1 MLNQNLNQTE
11 PLADFPKKLQF
22 LFDPYRYKVAYG
34 GRGSGKSWSMARA
47 LLLQASNK
55 PLRILCA
62 REIQRSIKQSVHTLL
77 NDQIQ
82 ALGLGPL
89 YEVLETEIRSRSGSS
104 FSFTGLATNTVE
116 SIKSFEGCDI
126 VWVEEAQTVSKK
138 SWDILIPTIRKPDSQ
153 IWVSFNPNIDS
164 DDTYKRF
171 VIEPPDN
178 AKVVKVNWQ
187 DNPWFPEV
195 LEIERQH
202 SLKTNPDYDN
212 IWEGDCK
219 AAVDGA
225 IYSNEIREA
234 QEGNRITTVPY
245 DPMMKVHVVMDLG
258 WNDSMSVILCQKGVS
273 DLRII
278 GYIEDD
284 HRTLDSYSAQ
294 LKNLSYNWGTMF
306 LPHDGQSKDF
316 KHGISAEDIMKKL
329 GWDIRIVPKADIESG
344 IKLARMNFHRI
355 YFDKSAQRLVECLKN
370 YRRSINSATNE
381 PGEPLHDE
389 YSHGADAFRY
399 LCTSIESMK
408 NESWSKEKI
417 QYTNRGIV

>member
-1 MLNQNLNQTE
+1 LLNPIPSQTE

-22 LFDPYRYKVAYG
+22 LFEPNRYKVAYG

-62 REIQRSIKQSVHTLL
+62 REVQKSIKQSVHTLL

-89 YEVLETEIRSRSGSS
+89 YEVLESEIRSRSGSS

-138 SWDILIPTIRKPDSQ
+138 SWDILIPTIRKPDSE
-153 IWVSFNPNIDS
+153 IWVSFNPNIDT
-164 DDTYKRF
+164 DDTYTRF
-171 VIEPPDN
+171 VVNPPEN
-178 AKVVKVNWQ
+178 AKVVKVNYT

-195 LEIERQH
+195 LETERQH
-202 SLKTNPDYDN
+202 SLKTNPDYAN

-258 WNDSMSVILCQKGVS
+258 WNDSMSVILCQKGIS

-316 KHGISAEDIMKKL
+316 KHGISAEEIMKKL

-381 PGEPLHDE
+381 PGAPLHDE

>member
-1 MLNQNLNQTE
+1 
-11 PLADFPKKLQF
+11 
-22 LFDPYRYKVAYG
+22 
-34 GRGSGKSWSMARA
+34 MARA
-47 LLLQASNK
+47 LLIKAANE
-55 PLRILCA
+55 PTRVLCA
-62 REIQRSIKQSVHTLL
+62 REIQKSIKQSVHTLL

-82 ALGLGPL
+82 ALGLGAF
-89 YEVLETEIRSRSGSS
+89 YEVLEAEIRGLNGST

-138 SWDILIPTIRKPDSQ
+138 SWDILIPTIRKPNSE
-153 IWVSFNPNIDS
+153 IWVSFNPNIDT
-164 DDTYKRF
+164 DDTYQRF
-171 VIEPPDN
+171 VVEPPEN
-178 AKVVKVNWQ
+178 AKVVKVNYT

-202 SLKTNPDYDN
+202 SLKTNPDYAN

-225 IYSNEIREA
+225 IYANEIREA
-234 QEGNRITTVPY
+234 QEEGHITNVPY
-245 DPMMKVHVVMDLG
+245 DPMLKVHVVMDLG

-294 LKNLSYNWGTMF
+294 LKNLPYNWGTMF

-316 KHGISAEDIMKKL
+316 KHGISAEDIMRKL
-329 GWDIRIVPKADIESG
+329 GWDIRIVPKQDIESG

-355 YFDKSAQRLVECLKN
+355 YFDKSANRLVECLKN

-381 PGEPLHDE
+381 PGAPLHDE
-389 YSHGADAFRY
+389 FSHGADAFRY
-399 LCTSIESMK
+399 LCTSIEAMK
-408 NESWSKEKI
+408 NESWSREKI

>member
-1 MLNQNLNQTE
+1 
-11 PLADFPKKLQF
+11 
-22 LFDPYRYKVAYG
+22 
-34 GRGSGKSWSMARA
+34 MARA
-47 LLLQASNK
+47 LLVKAASETT
-55 PLRILCA
+55 RVLCA

-82 ALGLGPL
+82 ALGLGAF
-89 YEVLETEIRSRSGSS
+89 YEVLETEIRGLNGST

-116 SIKSFEGCDI
+116 SIKSFEGCDV

-138 SWDILIPTIRKPDSQ
+138 SWDILIPTIRKPNSE
-153 IWVSFNPNIDS
+153 IWVSFNPNIDT
-164 DDTYKRF
+164 DDTYTRF
-171 VIEPPDN
+171 VVNTPDN
-178 AKVVKVNWQ
+178 AKVVKVNYT

-202 SLKTNPDYDN
+202 SLKTNPDYAN

-258 WNDSMSVILCQKGVS
+258 WNDSMSVILCQKGIS
-273 DLRII
+273 DLRVI

-316 KHGISAEDIMKKL
+316 KHGISAEEIMKKL

-381 PGEPLHDE
+381 PGAPLHDE
-389 YSHGADAFRY
+389 FSHGADAFRY

>member
-1 MLNQNLNQTE
+1 LSNQTIAE
-11 PLADFPKKLQF
+11 FPEKLQF
-22 LFDPYRYKVAYG
+22 LFENHRYKVAYG

-47 LLLQASNK
+47 LLIKAANE
-55 PLRILCA
+55 PTRVLCA
-62 REIQRSIKQSVHTLL
+62 REIQKSIKQSVHTLL

-82 ALGLGPL
+82 ALGLGAF
-89 YEVLETEIRSRSGSS
+89 YEVLEAEIRGLNGST

-116 SIKSFEGCDI
+116 SIKSFEGCDV

-138 SWDILIPTIRKPDSQ
+138 SWDILIPTIRKPDSE
-153 IWVSFNPNIDS
+153 IWVSFNPNIDT
-164 DDTYKRF
+164 DDTYTRF
-171 VIEPPDN
+171 VVNPPEN
-178 AKVVKVNWQ
+178 AKVVKVNYT

-195 LEIERQH
+195 LEIERLH
-202 SLKTNPDYDN
+202 SEKTNPDYAN
-212 IWEGDCK
+212 IWLGECK

-225 IYSNEIREA
+225 IYSSEIREA
-234 QEGNRITTVPY
+234 QENNRITTVPY

-258 WNDSMSVILCQKGVS
+258 WNDSMSVILCQKGIS

-316 KHGISAEDIMKKL
+316 KHGISAEEIMKKL

-381 PGEPLHDE
+381 PGAPLHDE

>member
-1 MLNQNLNQTE
+1 MKVNAT
-11 PLADFPKKLQF
+11 FPDKLDF
-22 LFDPYRYKVAYG
+22 LFEQHRYKVAYG

-47 LLLQASNK
+47 LLIKAANE
-55 PLRILCA
+55 PTRVLCA
-62 REIQRSIKQSVHTLL
+62 REIQKSIKQSVHTLL

-82 ALGLGPL
+82 SLGLGAF
-89 YEVLETEIRSRSGSS
+89 YEVLEAEIRGINGST

-116 SIKSFEGCDI
+116 SIKSFEGCDV

-138 SWDILIPTIRKPDSQ
+138 SWDILIPTIRKPNSE
-153 IWVSFNPNIDS
+153 IWVSFNPNIDT
-164 DDTYKRF
+164 DDTYTRF
-171 VIEPPDN
+171 VVEPPEN
-178 AKVVKVNWQ
+178 AKVVKVNYT
-187 DNPWFPEV
+187 DNPWFPDV
-195 LEIERQH
+195 LEDERQH
-202 SLKTNPDYDN
+202 SLKTNPDYAN

-258 WNDSMSVILCQKGVS
+258 WNDSMSVILCQKGIS

-316 KHGISAEDIMKKL
+316 KHGISAEEIMKKL

-381 PGEPLHDE
+381 PGAPLHDE

-399 LCTSIESMK
+399 LCTSIEAMK

-417 QYTNRGIV
+417 QYNTRGIV

>member
-1 MLNQNLNQTE
+1 MSNQTIAE
-11 PLADFPKKLQF
+11 FPEKLQF
-22 LFDPYRYKVAYG
+22 LFEPHRYKVAYG

-47 LLLQASNK
+47 LLIKAANE
-55 PLRILCA
+55 PTRVLCA
-62 REIQRSIKQSVHTLL
+62 REIQKSIKQSVHTLL

-82 ALGLGPL
+82 ALGLGAF
-89 YEVLETEIRSRSGSS
+89 YEVLEAEIRGINGST

-138 SWDILIPTIRKPDSQ
+138 SWDILIPTIRKPNSE
-153 IWVSFNPNIDS
+153 IWVSFNPNIDT
-164 DDTYKRF
+164 DDTYQRF
-171 VIEPPDN
+171 VVEPPEN
-178 AKVVKVNWQ
+178 AKVVKVNYT

-202 SLKTNPDYDN
+202 SLKTNPDYAN

-225 IYSNEIREA
+225 IYANEIREA
-234 QEGNRITTVPY
+234 QEDNRITNVPY
-245 DPMMKVHVVMDLG
+245 DPMLKVHVVMDLG

-294 LKNLSYNWGTMF
+294 LKNLPYNWGTMF

-316 KHGISAEDIMKKL
+316 KHGISAEDIMRKL
-329 GWDIRIVPKADIESG
+329 GWDIRIVPKQDIESG

-355 YFDKSAQRLVECLKN
+355 YFDKSANRLVECLKN

-381 PGEPLHDE
+381 PGAPLHDE
-389 YSHGADAFRY
+389 FSHGADAFRY

-408 NESWSKEKI
+408 NESWSREKI

>member
-1 MLNQNLNQTE
+1 LLSQTI
-11 PLADFPKKLQF
+11 AQFPDKLDF
-22 LFDPYRYKVAYG
+22 LFQPHRYKVAYG
-34 GRGSGKSWSMARA
+34 GRGSGKSWGFARA

-62 REIQRSIKQSVHTLL
+62 REIQRSIRQSVHQLL
-77 NDQIQ
+77 TDQIQ
-82 ALGLGPL
+82 ALGLGPF
-89 YEVLETEIRSRSGSS
+89 YEVLESEIRGINGSL
-104 FSFTGLATNTVE
+104 FSFTGLANNTVE
-116 SIKSFEGCDI
+116 SIKSFEGVQV
-126 VWVEEAQTVSKK
+126 VWCEEAQTISKK
-138 SWDILIPTIRKPDSQ
+138 SWDILIPTIRKPDSE
-153 IWVSFNPNIDS
+153 IWVSFNPNIDT
-164 DDTYKRF
+164 DNTYQRF
-171 VIEPPDN
+171 VVDPPEN
-178 AKVVKVNWQ
+178 AKVVKINWQ
-187 DNPWFPEV
+187 DNPWFPQV
-195 LEIERQH
+195 LEDERQH
-202 SLKTNPDYDN
+202 SLKTNPDYAN

-258 WNDSMSVILCQKGVS
+258 WNDSMSVILCQKGIS

-316 KHGISAEDIMKKL
+316 KHGISAEEIMKKL

-381 PGEPLHDE
+381 PGAPLHDE

>member
-1 MLNQNLNQTE
+1 
-11 PLADFPKKLQF
+11 
-22 LFDPYRYKVAYG
+22 
-34 GRGSGKSWSMARA
+34 MARA
-47 LLLQASNK
+47 LLIQAANK
-55 PLRILCA
+55 PLRVLCA
-62 REIQRSIKQSVHTLL
+62 REIQKSIKQSVHTLL

-82 ALGLGPL
+82 LLGLGAF
-89 YEVLETEIRSRSGSS
+89 YEVLEAEIRGINGSS

-116 SIKSFEGCDI
+116 SIKSFEGCD
-126 VWVEEAQTVSKK
+126 VVFVEEAQTVSKK
-138 SWDILIPTIRKPDSQ
+138 SWDILIPTIRKPNSE
-153 IWVSFNPNIDS
+153 IWVSFNPALDT
-164 DDTYKRF
+164 DDTYTRF
-171 VIEPPDN
+171 VVNPPEN
-178 AKVVKVNWQ
+178 AKVVKVNYT

-202 SLKTNPDYDN
+202 SLKTNPDYAN

-234 QEGNRITTVPY
+234 QEEGHITNVPY
-245 DPMMKVHVVMDLG
+245 DPMLKVHVVMDLG

-294 LKNLSYNWGTMF
+294 LKNLPYNWGTMF

-316 KHGISAEDIMKKL
+316 KHGISAEDIMRKL
-329 GWDIRIVPKADIESG
+329 GWDIRIVPKQDIESG

-355 YFDKSAQRLVECLKN
+355 YFDKSANRLVECLKN

-381 PGEPLHDE
+381 PGAPLHDE
-389 YSHGADAFRY
+389 FSHGADAFRY

-408 NESWSKEKI
+408 NESWSREKI

>member
-1 MLNQNLNQTE
+1 LSSQTI
-11 PLADFPKKLQF
+11 AKFPNKLDF
-22 LFDPYRYKVAYG
+22 LFEPHRYKVAYG
-34 GRGSGKSWSMARA
+34 GRGSGKSWSYARA
-47 LLLQASNK
+47 LLIKAANE
-55 PLRILCA
+55 PIRVLCA
-62 REIQRSIKQSVHTLL
+62 REIQKSIKQSVHTLL

-82 ALGLGPL
+82 ALGLGAF
-89 YEVLETEIRSRSGSS
+89 YEVLESEIRGLNGSS
-104 FSFTGLATNTVE
+104 FSFAGLATNTVE
-116 SIKSFEGCDI
+116 SIKSFEGCDV

-138 SWDILIPTIRKPDSQ
+138 SWDILIPTIRKPNSE
-153 IWVSFNPNIDS
+153 IWVSFNPNIDT
-164 DDTYKRF
+164 DDTYTRF
-171 VIEPPDN
+171 VVNPPEN
-178 AKVVKVNWQ
+178 AKVVKVNYT
-187 DNPWFPEV
+187 DNPWFPDV
-195 LEIERQH
+195 LEQERLH
-202 SLKTNPDYDN
+202 SLKTNPDYAN

-258 WNDSMSVILCQKGVS
+258 WNDSMSVILCQKGIS

-316 KHGISAEDIMKKL
+316 KHGISAEEIMKKL

-381 PGEPLHDE
+381 PGAPLHDE

>member
-1 MLNQNLNQTE
+1 
-11 PLADFPKKLQF
+11 
-22 LFDPYRYKVAYG
+22 
-34 GRGSGKSWSMARA
+34 

-62 REIQRSIKQSVHTLL
+62 REIQRSIRQSVHQLL
-77 NDQIQ
+77 TDQIQ
-82 ALGLGPL
+82 SLGLGPF
-89 YEVLETEIRSRSGSS
+89 YEVLESEIRGVNGSL
-104 FSFTGLATNTVE
+104 FSFTGLANNTVE
-116 SIKSFEGCDI
+116 SIKSYEGVQI
-126 VWVEEAQTVSKK
+126 VWCEESQTISKK
-138 SWDILIPTIRKPDSQ
+138 SWDILIPTIRKPDSE
-153 IWVSFNPNIDS
+153 IWVSFNPNIDT
-164 DDTYKRF
+164 DNTYQRF
-171 VIEPPDN
+171 VVDPPEN
-178 AKVVKVNWQ
+178 AKVVKINWQ
-187 DNPWFPEV
+187 DNPWFPDV
-195 LEIERQH
+195 LEDERQH
-202 SLKTNPDYDN
+202 SLKTNPDYAN

-258 WNDSMSVILCQKGVS
+258 WNDSMSVILCQKGIS
-273 DLRII
+273 DLRVI

-381 PGEPLHDE
+381 PGAPLHDE

-417 QYTNRGIV
+417 QYKNRGIV

>member
-1 MLNQNLNQTE
+1 MLNPNLNQTE

-89 YEVLETEIRSRSGSS
+89 YEVLESEIRSRSGSS

-225 IYSNEIREA
+225 IYANEIREA

-258 WNDSMSVILCQKGVS
+258 WNDSMSVILCQKGIS

-316 KHGISAEDIMKKL
+316 KHGISAEEIMKKL

-381 PGEPLHDE
+381 PGAPLHDE

>member
-1 MLNQNLNQTE
+1 MKVNAT
-11 PLADFPKKLQF
+11 FPDKLDF
-22 LFDPYRYKVAYG
+22 LFQPHRYKVAYG

-47 LLLQASNK
+47 LLIKAANE
-55 PLRILCA
+55 PTRVLCA
-62 REIQRSIKQSVHTLL
+62 REIQKSIKQSVHTLL

-82 ALGLGPL
+82 ALGLGAF
-89 YEVLETEIRSRSGSS
+89 YEVLEAEIRGLNGST

-138 SWDILIPTIRKPDSQ
+138 SWDILIPTIRKPNSE
-153 IWVSFNPNIDS
+153 IWVSFNPNIDT
-164 DDTYKRF
+164 DDTYTRF
-171 VIEPPDN
+171 VVNPPEN

-187 DNPWFPEV
+187 DNPWFPQV
-195 LEIERQH
+195 LEDERQH
-202 SLKTNPDYDN
+202 SLKTNPDYAN

-258 WNDSMSVILCQKGVS
+258 WNDSMSVILCQKGIS

-316 KHGISAEDIMKKL
+316 KHGISAEEIMKKL

-381 PGEPLHDE
+381 PGAPLHDE

-417 QYTNRGIV
+417 QYKNRGIV

>member
-1 MLNQNLNQTE
+1 MKVNAT
-11 PLADFPKKLQF
+11 FPDKLDF
-22 LFDPYRYKVAYG
+22 LFEPHRYKVAYG
-34 GRGSGKSWSMARA
+34 GRGSGKSWSFARA
-47 LLLQASNK
+47 LLIKAANE
-55 PLRILCA
+55 PTRVLCA
-62 REIQRSIKQSVHTLL
+62 REIQKSIKQSVHTLL

-82 ALGLGPL
+82 ALGLGAF
-89 YEVLETEIRSRSGSS
+89 YEVLEAEIRGINGST

-138 SWDILIPTIRKPDSQ
+138 SWDILIPTIRKPNSE
-153 IWVSFNPNIDS
+153 IWVSFNPNIDT

-171 VIEPPDN
+171 VVEPPEN
-178 AKVVKVNWQ
+178 AKVVKVNYT

-202 SLKTNPDYDN
+202 SLKTNPDYAN

-234 QEGNRITTVPY
+234 QEEGHITNVPY
-245 DPMMKVHVVMDLG
+245 DPMLKVHVVMDLG

-294 LKNLSYNWGTMF
+294 LKNLPYNWGQMF

-316 KHGISAEDIMKKL
+316 KHGISAEDIMRKL
-329 GWDIRIVPKADIESG
+329 GWDIRIVPKQDIESG

-355 YFDKSAQRLVECLKN
+355 YFDKSANRLVECLKN

-381 PGEPLHDE
+381 PGAPLHDE
-389 YSHGADAFRY
+389 FSHGADAFRY
-399 LCTSIESMK
+399 LCTSIDAMK
-408 NESWSKEKI
+408 NESWSREKI
-417 QYTNRGIV
+417 QYNNRGIV

>member
-1 MLNQNLNQTE
+1 MKVNAT
-11 PLADFPKKLQF
+11 FPNKLDF
-22 LFDPYRYKVAYG
+22 LFEPHRYKVAYG

-47 LLLQASNK
+47 LLIKAANE
-55 PLRILCA
+55 PTRVLCA

-82 ALGLGPL
+82 SLGLGAF
-89 YEVLETEIRSRSGSS
+89 YEVLESEIRGLNGST

-138 SWDILIPTIRKPDSQ
+138 SWDILIPTIRKPDSE
-153 IWVSFNPNIDS
+153 IWVSFNPNIDT

-171 VIEPPDN
+171 VIEPPEN
-178 AKVVKVNWQ
+178 ARVVKVNYT

-195 LEIERQH
+195 LEIERLH
-202 SLKTNPDYDN
+202 SIKTNPDYEN
-212 IWEGDCK
+212 IWLGECK

-258 WNDSMSVILCQKGVS
+258 WNDSMSVILCQKGIS
-273 DLRII
+273 DLRVI

-294 LKNLSYNWGTMF
+294 LKNLPYNWGTMF

-316 KHGISAEDIMKKL
+316 KHGISAEEIMKKL

-381 PGEPLHDE
+381 PGAPLHDE

>member
-1 MLNQNLNQTE
+1 LSNQKTIAQ
-11 PLADFPKKLQF
+11 FPDKLDF
-22 LFDPYRYKVAYG
+22 LFQPHRYKVAYG
-34 GRGSGKSWSMARA
+34 GRGSGKSWGFARA

-62 REIQRSIKQSVHTLL
+62 REIQRSIRQSVHQLL
-77 NDQIQ
+77 TDQIQ
-82 ALGLGPL
+82 ALGLGPF
-89 YEVLETEIRSRSGSS
+89 YEVLESEIRGVNGSL
-104 FSFTGLATNTVE
+104 FSFTGLANNTVE
-116 SIKSFEGCDI
+116 SIKSYEGVQI
-126 VWVEEAQTVSKK
+126 VWCEEAQTISRK
-138 SWDILIPTIRKPDSQ
+138 SWDILIPTIRKPDSE
-153 IWVSFNPNIDS
+153 IWVSFNPNIDT
-164 DDTYKRF
+164 DNTYQRF
-171 VIEPPDN
+171 VVDPPEN
-178 AKVVKVNWQ
+178 AKVVKINWQ
-187 DNPWFPEV
+187 DNPWFPDV
-195 LEIERQH
+195 LEDERQH
-202 SLKTNPDYDN
+202 SLKTNPDYAN

-258 WNDSMSVILCQKGVS
+258 WNDSMSVILCQKGIS

-381 PGEPLHDE
+381 PGAPLHDE

>member
-1 MLNQNLNQTE
+1 LLSQTI
-11 PLADFPKKLQF
+11 AQFPDKLDF
-22 LFDPYRYKVAYG
+22 LFQPHRYKVAYG
-34 GRGSGKSWSMARA
+34 GRGSGKSWGFARA

-62 REIQRSIKQSVHTLL
+62 REIQRSIRQSVHQLL
-77 NDQIQ
+77 TDQIQ
-82 ALGLGPL
+82 SLGLGPF
-89 YEVLETEIRSRSGSS
+89 YEVLESEIRGINGSL
-104 FSFTGLATNTVE
+104 FSFTGLANNTVE
-116 SIKSFEGCDI
+116 SIKSFEGVQI
-126 VWVEEAQTVSKK
+126 VWCEEAQTISKK
-138 SWDILIPTIRKPDSQ
+138 SWDILIPTIRKPDSE
-153 IWVSFNPNIDS
+153 IWVSFNPNIDT
-164 DDTYKRF
+164 DNTYQRF
-171 VIEPPDN
+171 VVEPPEN

-187 DNPWFPEV
+187 DNPWFPQV
-195 LEIERQH
+195 LEDERQH
-202 SLKTNPDYDN
+202 SLKTNPDYAN

-258 WNDSMSVILCQKGVS
+258 WNDSMSVILCQKGIS
-273 DLRII
+273 DLRVI

-316 KHGISAEDIMKKL
+316 KHGISAEEIMKKL

-381 PGEPLHDE
+381 PGAPLHDE
-389 YSHGADAFRY
+389 FSHGADAFRY
-399 LCTSIESMK
+399 LCTSIEAMK

-417 QYTNRGIV
+417 QYNTRGIV

>member
-1 MLNQNLNQTE
+1 MSSQTI
-11 PLADFPKKLQF
+11 AQFPSKLDF
-22 LFDPYRYKVAYG
+22 LFEPHRYKVAYG

-47 LLLQASNK
+47 LLIKAANE
-55 PLRILCA
+55 PTRVLCA
-62 REIQRSIKQSVHTLL
+62 REIQKSIKQSVHTLL

-82 ALGLGPL
+82 SLGLGAF
-89 YEVLETEIRSRSGSS
+89 YEVLEAEIRGINGST

-138 SWDILIPTIRKPDSQ
+138 SWDILIPTIRKPNSE
-153 IWVSFNPNIDS
+153 IWVSFNPNIDT
-164 DDTYKRF
+164 DDTYQRF
-171 VIEPPDN
+171 VVEPPEN
-178 AKVVKVNWQ
+178 AKVVKVNYT

-202 SLKTNPDYDN
+202 SLKTNPDYAN

-225 IYSNEIREA
+225 IYANEIREA

-245 DPMMKVHVVMDLG
+245 DPMLKVHVVMDLG
-258 WNDSMSVILCQKGVS
+258 WNDSMSVILCQKGVA

-294 LKNLSYNWGTMF
+294 LKNLSYNWGTMY

-316 KHGISAEDIMKKL
+316 KHGISAEEIMRKL
-329 GWDIRIVPKADIESG
+329 GWDVRIVPKADIESG

-381 PGEPLHDE
+381 PGAPLHDE
-389 YSHGADAFRY
+389 FSHGADAFRY
-399 LCTSIESMK
+399 LCTSIDGMK
-408 NESWSKEKI
+408 NESWSSGKI
-417 QYTNRGIV
+417 QYHNRGIV